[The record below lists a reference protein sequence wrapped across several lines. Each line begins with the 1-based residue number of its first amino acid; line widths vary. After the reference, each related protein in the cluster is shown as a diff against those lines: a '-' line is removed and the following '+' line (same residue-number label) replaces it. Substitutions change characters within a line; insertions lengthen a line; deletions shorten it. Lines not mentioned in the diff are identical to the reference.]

1 MRISD
6 WSSDVCS
13 SDLVIIGCDSIV
25 TTSAEVL
32 SKVRKDATRAAV
44 NSAPIPTADF
54 IKNPSWRFPDAA
66 AQKTLTDAMGAACEF
81 LDANALAVYLLGDAI
96 YANPLR
102 SEEHTSELQSLMRI
116 SYAVFCLKKK
126 KKKT

>member
-66 AQKTLTDAMGAACEF
+66 AQKTLPDAMGAACEF

-96 YANPLR
+96 YANPLLLGYSWPKGWKIG
-102 SEEHTSELQSLMRI
+102 SESCRVRVCQ
-116 SYAVFCLKKK
+116 YV
-126 KKKT
+126 